1 MKEKGNKYHIKPDI
15 KLVFVLL
22 LSKLSIESADKFI
35 HNLKVIKEN
44 KQEIEI
50 QYTIS
55 KNKEKKVNMDR

>member
-1 MKEKGNKYHIKPDI
+1 MKERGNKYHINPDI

-22 LSKLSIESADKFI
+22 LFKLSIESPDKLI

-44 KQEIEI
+44 KQEIET

-55 KNKEKKVNMDR
+55 KNKEKKVNMDK